1 MSKEINEAVTLLR
14 DQNLVWSNEFENIRI
29 ELAVLLEVCQ
39 SNPAFAILADNLAKR
54 LISDEPLDWRAL
66 ETRDA

>member
-1 MSKEINEAVTLLR
+1 MLFRSL
-14 DQNLVWSNEFENIRI
+14 ENIRI

-54 LISDEPLDWRAL
+54 LVSDEPLDWRAL